1 MSTSTGC
8 ALPRSSQLP
17 CPFELNSLTRG
28 NLSYLLRLSMSSTS
42 SGSVHPLLPPGKI
55 HLIPV
60 EILSEI
66 FLLVL
71 ILDWSGGRKTLE
83 LVCQRWYAIMIS
95 TPGITS
101 RLWIRGATKK
111 EVVQAFIQRRK
122 TPFAVIVDVDN
133 EDEDDG
139 EDFSYDDFHASL
151 MVACQV
157 ASRWQFLN
165 LRSFPPPGEYN
176 APDTTV
182 KPLES
187 LRGIII
193 GEYCD
198 LGSFLEPLMTAITTT
213 PLPRITKLVLSDSR
227 AVLYLAQPTC
237 PHYFF
242 SLTTLIITL
251 SRRMESSVDI
261 LPHLRRLT
269 YFEAQRLHLPIYSL
283 DASLPLI
290 QTLMKLVLK
299 SVSVQWMA
307 GKVFPALHTCH
318 IIFPH
323 HIDAICVQPVTMPAC
338 TYLAYDSNDLGPL
351 RHFHHP
357 PLAWLKVRSGQ
368 WTVRRG
374 NPQFVAIC
382 PTVFAS
388 AQSLGWLDLE
398 VQCSEQLL
406 VLALRLLPAL
416 DGLCLRLASP
426 HALSETFFQRFVAI
440 RSNPGSPCEMAA
452 LPTLPLCAQLTE
464 LGVYYRRWLRGA
476 ERKGLIPVFSDI
488 VSSRD
493 SERFTLSL
501 GVGKEDWEVQG
512 PVESTCDVTDD
523 KDGSVI
529 GISGPYGIIPLEW
542 CEEESTSFME
552 VPFEEAEYLVARHRL
567 SIGCLS
573 TLHNLVELRVG
584 DKQYMLP
591 TAPPP
596 TLPLFRTLR
605 VFTAENIHPSF
616 LAGQTFHKLER
627 GKLSHGE
634 GPNLSEGRVTH
645 MPVCTTLDVDDLTL
659 LATLNLPQIC
669 ELSASFHHPEFN
681 MIWETCIA
689 VNVNLL
695 GLELLH
701 VYGWYQQADL
711 IQALRC
717 VPALK
722 SLIIGYGSDLDAEF
736 FGEFVPIHLN
746 QTTTLIQSHNEGQL
760 PAVLCPMLMS
770 LLIEGCDFKQQPE
783 LMPFF
788 KQVVTLR
795 AACGSPLEEF
805 TLFDF
810 ELGRKTELVGSHGS
824 FVMETAVLGED
835 DEPFG
840 LDI

>member
-1 MSTSTGC
+1 
-8 ALPRSSQLP
+8 
-17 CPFELNSLTRG
+17 
-28 NLSYLLRLSMSSTS
+28 MSSTS

-71 ILDWSGGRKTLE
+71 RNQWDKENLE

-101 RLWIRGATKK
+101 RLWIRRGTKK

-122 TPFAVIVDVDN
+122 TSFAVIVDGN
-133 EDEDDG
+133 DEW
-139 EDFSYDDFHASL
+139 EDFNSDDFHASL
-151 MVACQV
+151 MVACQ
-157 ASRWQFLN
+157 AAPRWQFLN

-182 KPLES
+182 QPLES
-187 LRGIII
+187 LRGFII
-193 GEYCD
+193 GEHCD

-213 PLPRITKLVLSDSR
+213 SLPRLTRLDLSDSR

-242 SLTTLIITL
+242 SLTTLTIKL
-251 SRRMESSVDI
+251 SRKMESPADI
-261 LPHLRRLT
+261 LPHL
-269 YFEAQRLHLPIYSL
+269 QRLEKFDAQNLYLPIYSP

-290 QTLMKLVLK
+290 QTLSWLTLK

-307 GKVFPALHTCH
+307 GKVFPALERCSIT
-318 IIFPH
+318 FPH
-323 HIDAICVQPVTMPAC
+323 HSDAICVQPVTMLAC
-338 TYLAYDSNDLGPL
+338 VRLVYDSNDLGPL
-351 RHFHHP
+351 RHFHHL
-357 PLAWLKVRSGQ
+357 PLAKLTVRSGQ
-368 WTVRRG
+368 WNVRRG

-382 PTVFAS
+382 PIAFAN
-388 AQSLGWLDLE
+388 AQSLSELDLG

-406 VLALRLLPAL
+406 VLTLRQLPAL
-416 DGLCLRLASP
+416 ELLCLRLASP
-426 HALSETFFQRFVAI
+426 HALSETFFQAFVTT
-440 RSNPGSPCEMAA
+440 RSNAGSPCEMAA
-452 LPTLPLCAQLTE
+452 PPRLPLCVE
-464 LGVYYRRWLRGA
+464 LERLVLHYRRWLRGA
-476 ERKGLIPVFSDI
+476 ERKGLIPVFSNI
-488 VSSRD
+488 VSSRSPD
-493 SERFTLSL
+493 LSL
-501 GVGKEDWEVQG
+501 WVGLPPRTWDVQG

-523 KDGSVI
+523 YDTSVI
-529 GISGPYGIIPLEW
+529 GISSPYGIIPLEYH
-542 CEEESTSFME
+542 CPSFSKIKALLQE
-552 VPFEEAEYLVARHRL
+552 VPFKEAEYLVARHRL

-584 DKQYMLP
+584 DEQDILP

-616 LAGQTFHKLER
+616 LAGQTFHNLER
-627 GKLSHGE
+627 GKLSLPGE

-645 MPVCTTLDVDDLTL
+645 MPVCTALDVDDLTL
-659 LATLNLPQIC
+659 LATFKLPQIC
-669 ELSASFHHPEFN
+669 ELGASFDHPEFS

-689 VNVNLL
+689 VNVNLS

-701 VYGWYQQADL
+701 VYGRYQQADL

-717 VPALK
+717 LPVLK
-722 SLIIGYGSDLDAEF
+722 SLIIGNGSGLDADF
-736 FGEFVPIHLN
+736 FEEFVPMHLN
-746 QTTTLIQSHNEGQL
+746 QTAVSIQSHDEGQIS
-760 PAVLCPMLMS
+760 AILCPTLGS
-770 LLIEGCDFKQQPE
+770 LLIEGCDFKQQLE

-824 FVMETAVLGED
+824 FVMETIVLDGD
-835 DEPFG
+835 AGPVR